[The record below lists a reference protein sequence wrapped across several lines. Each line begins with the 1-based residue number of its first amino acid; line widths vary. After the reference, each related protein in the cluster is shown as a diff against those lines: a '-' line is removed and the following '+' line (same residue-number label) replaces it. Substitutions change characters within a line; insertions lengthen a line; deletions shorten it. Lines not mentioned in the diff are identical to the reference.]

1 MATLYRDA
9 AFADGRSDRLRIGVS
24 ILVVDGRI
32 AWIRPSDDEGPL
44 PDDGEADS
52 ERRPASESPGA
63 QAAEGGRRAEG
74 SIEVVDASGC
84 TFVPGMVDCH
94 SHLTLP
100 GGAHWIDR
108 VADSPATLVAV
119 AEHNGRLMTS
129 AGVRWA
135 RDVGASIGIDPVDG
149 RERALNLGV
158 RDRWRGRAGFPYV
171 RAAGTW
177 LDKEGTRIGRPS
189 SQASNADE
197 LLAAARRQLDDGA
210 DLLKLYLD
218 GPEPGVAPW
227 TRTELEPVVEEAHS
241 RGVKVTA
248 HSGFLAGARVGV
260 AAGVDSIEHG
270 MELDAEVAA
279 EMARRG
285 TVLVSTLSVFRS
297 WKTFGATTRV
307 ERFVSPEGRARVAAR
322 EERAQES
329 VRLAHAAGV
338 AIACGTDFGGGST
351 RANQLAWE
359 VESLVAA
366 GLEPWEALA
375 AATWRGGELLGEAD
389 AGVIR
394 EGGPADFALVHGDPL
409 SDPTALWRI
418 WRVAWV

>member
-1 MATLYRDA
+1 MNAILYRDGA
-9 AFADGRSDRLRIGVS
+9 LADGRSDRLAVGVS

-32 AWIRPSDDEGPL
+32 ARLRPSDDEGPL
-44 PDDGEADS
+44 PM
-52 ERRPASESPGA
+52 GA
-63 QAAEGGRRAEG
+63 GAVE
-74 SIEVVDASGC
+74 IVDASGS

-108 VADSPATLVAV
+108 VADPAETQLAV
-119 AEHNGRLMTS
+119 AENNGRLMTS

-135 RDVGASIGIDPVDG
+135 RDVGASVAVDPLDG

-158 RDRWRGRAGFPYV
+158 RDRWQGRAGWPYV

-177 LDKEGTRIGRPS
+177 LDREGTRIGRPS
-189 SQASNADE
+189 SQASNAEE
-197 LLAAARRQLDDGA
+197 LLAAASRQLDDGA
-210 DLLKLYLD
+210 DFLKLYLD

-227 TRTELEPVVEEAHS
+227 TRDELAPVIEMAHG

-248 HSGFLAGARVGV
+248 HSGNLAGAREGV

-270 MELDAEVAA
+270 MELDAELAGQMAA
-279 EMARRG
+279 KG
-285 TVLVSTLSVFRS
+285 IVLVSTLAVFRS
-297 WKTFGATTRV
+297 WLGFGATTTI
-307 ERFVSPEGRARVAAR
+307 ERFASAEGRARVLAR
-322 EERAQES
+322 QARAQES

-338 AIACGTDFGGGST
+338 VIAAGTDFGGGSL

-359 VESLVAA
+359 VDCLVEV

-375 AATWRGGELLGEAD
+375 AATWRGGELLGEPES
-389 AGVIR
+389 GVIH
-394 EGGPADFALVHGDPL
+394 EGGPADFALIHGDPL
-409 SDPTALWRI
+409 SDPTALWRV
-418 WRVAWV
+418 WRVAWA